1 MHRTEDYSTEQH
13 NKRKEYITYRYIDW
27 NAARTQIY
35 QYIDIKWHN
44 GSRRRRWPRIYNN
57 IISNDTN
64 DDDILPRGRGWGRNK
79 MPHWMM
85 ISISCYFIQSIQFTC
100 LLANLFEQTMRS
112 ILFFFLQLIVCS
124 ILRLFHILL
133 HHRCTFYTWTLN
145 KCIVVLFFSFLS
157 CAVKI
162 ENCLNRI
169 TCSPFLPI

>member
-112 ILFFFLQLIVCS
+112 ILFFFCS
-124 ILRLFHILL
+124 WLYAVYYAYFIFFFI
-133 HHRCTFYTWTLN
+133 
-145 KCIVVLFFSFLS
+145 IVVHFILEPSINVSLFFFFLS
-157 CAVKI
+157 YRVPLKLKTAS
-162 ENCLNRI
+162 
-169 TCSPFLPI
+169 TA